1 MLSPDLVITM
11 LVTARNTGREVK
23 ITSSVKGT
31 KKGLIQRL
39 AFEESTIFVEI
50 DGEVFAMDM
59 NWCEVKNHWLDPR
72 VFVVKNANETFK
84 LQMYEKS

>member
-1 MLSPDLVITM
+1 MLEPDLVITM

-39 AFEESTIFVEI
+39 AFEGFMVAVEV
-50 DGEVFAMDM
+50 DGEVFEFDL

-72 VFVVKNANETFK
+72 IFVVENANETFK
-84 LQMYEKS
+84 LQMC

>member
-1 MLSPDLVITM
+1 MLEPDLVITM

-23 ITSSVKGT
+23 ISSSVKGT

-39 AFEESTIFVEI
+39 SFEGVMISVEV
-50 DGEVFAMDM
+50 DGEVFVMDL

-72 VFVVKNANETFK
+72 VFVVENDNETFK
-84 LQMYEKS
+84 LQMC

>member
-1 MLSPDLVITM
+1 MLEPDLVITM

-39 AFEESTIFVEI
+39 SFEGFVAAVEV
-50 DGEVFAMDM
+50 DGEVFVMDL

-72 VFVVKNANETFK
+72 VFVVENANEIFK
-84 LQMYEKS
+84 LQMY

>member
-23 ITSSVKGT
+23 ITSSVRGT

-39 AFEESTIFVEI
+39 SFEGFVVSVEVEN
-50 DGEVFAMDM
+50 EVFVFDL

-72 VFVVKNANETFK
+72 VYVVEYADETLK
-84 LQMYEKS
+84 LMMC

>member
-11 LVTARNTGREVK
+11 LVTARNTNREVK

-39 AFEESTIFVEI
+39 SFEGYVVAVEI
-50 DGEVFAMDM
+50 EGEVFVID
-59 NWCEVKNHWLDPR
+59 L
-72 VFVVKNANETFK
+72 NALSPALFCVIKALNATN
-84 LQMYEKS
+84 MTIIPIISTYI

>member
-1 MLSPDLVITM
+1 MLEPELVITM

-31 KKGLIQRL
+31 KKGLIQRM
-39 AFEESTIFVEI
+39 AFEGFMVAVEV
-50 DGEVFAMDM
+50 DGEVFDIDL

-72 VFVVKNANETFK
+72 IFVVENANETFK
-84 LQMYEKS
+84 LQMY

>member
-1 MLSPDLVITM
+1 MLEPDLVITM
-11 LVTARNTGREVK
+11 LVTARNTGKEVK

-39 AFEESTIFVEI
+39 SFEGFMISVEV
-50 DGEVFAMDM
+50 DGEVFVMDL

-72 VFVVKNANETFK
+72 VFVVENDNETFK
-84 LQMYEKS
+84 LQMC

>member
-1 MLSPDLVITM
+1 MLEPELVITM
-11 LVTARNTGREVK
+11 LVTARNTGKEVK

-39 AFEESTIFVEI
+39 SFEGFMISVEV
-50 DGEVFAMDM
+50 DGEVFVMDL

-72 VFVVKNANETFK
+72 VFVVENDNETFK
-84 LQMYEKS
+84 LQMC

>member
-1 MLSPDLVITM
+1 MLEPDLVITM

-23 ITSSVKGT
+23 ISSSVKGT

-39 AFEESTIFVEI
+39 SFEGFMISVEV
-50 DGEVFAMDM
+50 DGEVFVMDL

-72 VFVVKNANETFK
+72 VFVVENDNETFK
-84 LQMYEKS
+84 LQMC

>member
-1 MLSPDLVITM
+1 MLEPELVITM

-39 AFEESTIFVEI
+39 SFEGFMISVEV
-50 DGEVFAMDM
+50 DGEVFVMDL

-72 VFVVKNANETFK
+72 VFVVENDNETFK
-84 LQMYEKS
+84 LQMC